1 MNSRNIALLEDL
13 KEGKKKQAKTLKEE
27 EQTKQEEKIRAKK
40 LNDRLVEKEKAC
52 AILEEELK
60 KL

>member
-1 MNSRNIALLEDL
+1 MEDL